1 MRTRIVALLVL
12 PIFFF
17 GSFSLAETVTKVLIF
32 SAPFGSGHDTAAK
45 RIKEIVSNMEVEG
58 GGKVEV
64 IVKNTLEFA
73 PKFLADFALKN
84 FSQVQTHMPVVYSF
98 MFDNYLH
105 KAYKVEHAGKMPL
118 VGQLQIST
126 KKMDAYIQEVN
137 PDVIIST
144 WPGSTEALIGM
155 KRKVGSFV
163 AKEKSRIKMAH
174 VQTDNAAEDK
184 YFQLFAQDRS
194 GNQEMDMVFVPSREV
209 FDEYVGNLGFKNVTF
224 TGMPLIIKSANLPSY
239 EQRESEKAMARHN
252 LGLEKDVKT
261 VMIEAG
267 KNGAANYAVIIASIL
282 NSYPEE
288 RMNIIAAC
296 GDSESKKLMI
306 EALGSGAARGTVL
319 FKQLK
324 KEMKELYNPKIL
336 KNLLKKGFSALKQK
350 PVMTER
356 EVENLIESGLPKN
369 INLVVKGFVPLEPLR
384 AASDV
389 VLTKPGGLSTAEL
402 GAEGRPMII
411 LQEYASGEALP
422 NGPLFA
428 RKNLAVINRDISTIG
443 KDVAELLSD
452 ASRLQSMYASASKF
466 RKEFDLGKVV
476 PFVKSALPSQNVV
489 SKNSC
494 LAVYAR

>member
-1 MRTRIVALLVL
+1 
-12 PIFFF
+12 
-17 GSFSLAETVTKVLIF
+17 
-32 SAPFGSGHDTAAK
+32 
-45 RIKEIVSNMEVEG
+45 
-58 GGKVEV
+58 
-64 IVKNTLEFA
+64 
-73 PKFLADFALKN
+73 
-84 FSQVQTHMPVVYSF
+84 
-98 MFDNYLH
+98 
-105 KAYKVEHAGKMPL
+105 
-118 VGQLQIST
+118 
-126 KKMDAYIQEVN
+126 
-137 PDVIIST
+137 
-144 WPGSTEALIGM
+144 
-155 KRKVGSFV
+155 
-163 AKEKSRIKMAH
+163 
-174 VQTDNAAEDK
+174 
-184 YFQLFAQDRS
+184 
-194 GNQEMDMVFVPSREV
+194 MDMVFVPSREV